1 MSALPF
7 DVQEAMIHSIEGLE
21 NAEIVRYGYAI
32 EYDYINPTELKH
44 TLETKKLKNLYCAGQ
59 INGTT
64 GYEEAGA
71 QGIFA
76 GINAALSAQGK
87 EEITLKRNE
96 AYIAVM
102 IDDLVTKG
110 TKEPY
115 RMFSSRAEYRLL
127 LREGNAIFRLGE
139 LAYSLGLMESQ
150 DFAQLMQDKADIQEG
165 LQWLNNTPITPTLEM
180 LRFLDSIGEER
191 ISDKTTF
198 GTIVSRRS
206 FDLHKLLRIQE
217 IIEAPFLRFS
227 PRALEEILV
236 EAKYASYIQK
246 QQNLINNMDK
256 MLSIT
261 IPQDFIFD
269 GIPGLSLEVIEK
281 LKKFNPKSLFE
292 ASEISGVTPA
302 SLEVLQL
309 YIHLHNKS

>member
-1 MSALPF
+1 
-7 DVQEAMIHSIEGLE
+7 
-21 NAEIVRYGYAI
+21 
-32 EYDYINPTELKH
+32 
-44 TLETKKLKNLYCAGQ
+44 
-59 INGTT
+59 
-64 GYEEAGA
+64 
-71 QGIFA
+71 
-76 GINAALSAQGK
+76 
-87 EEITLKRNE
+87 
-96 AYIAVM
+96 M

-206 FDLHKLLRIQE
+206 FDLHKLLR
-217 IIEAPFLRFS
+217 S
-227 PRALEEILV
+227 
-236 EAKYASYIQK
+236 
-246 QQNLINNMDK
+246 
-256 MLSIT
+256 
-261 IPQDFIFD
+261 
-269 GIPGLSLEVIEK
+269 
-281 LKKFNPKSLFE
+281 KKS
-292 ASEISGVTPA
+292 
-302 SLEVLQL
+302 
-309 YIHLHNKS
+309 